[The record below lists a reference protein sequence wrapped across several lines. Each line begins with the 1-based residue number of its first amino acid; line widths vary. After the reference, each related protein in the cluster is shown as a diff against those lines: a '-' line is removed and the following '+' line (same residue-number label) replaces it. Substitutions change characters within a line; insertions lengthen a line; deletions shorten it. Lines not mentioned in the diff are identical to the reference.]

1 MLARKKNVTLADV
14 ACAVGVSRA
23 LAGKVLGSGGAGNIR
38 VSAETAQMIREAAQ
52 RLNYRPNLSARVLT
66 GQRSRLIGVL
76 IDALPPAVTFRTLA
90 AIDKYATANGY
101 RLLIG
106 EAHDNVA
113 SLYLHYSNFMQYN
126 VDGVICLAHDYPG
139 QEAALRDLFH
149 NAGNIVFIEK
159 PLLDDVS
166 YVEVD
171 RAAAVEALTSLLLGT
186 RKRIGIVMEDP
197 AYRSV
202 RQRQEGYCRALEN
215 AGHGK
220 MEPLVYFMPQGNISL
235 TLKVEQV
242 MEEFVLPEHL
252 DAVIAPN
259 DLTAS
264 HLMRALQQRGIRIPA
279 EVAVAGF
286 DNDSFSES
294 LYPSL
299 TTIDDNNGLIGKYA
313 VDLLLEQVEQGKTPG
328 KGARTARV
336 TPCIIRRESI

>member
-139 QEAALRDLFH
+139 QEDELRDLFH

-159 PLLDDVS
+159 PVLDDAS

-171 RAAAVEALTSLLLGT
+171 RAAAVEALTSLLLAT
-186 RKRIGIVMEDP
+186 RKKIGIVMENP

-215 AGHGK
+215 AGNGQ
-220 MEPLVYFMPQGNISL
+220 EPLVYFLPGKDSSL
-235 TLKVEQV
+235 SLKVEQV
-242 MEEFVLPEHL
+242 VEEFILPEHL

-264 HLMRALQQRGIRIPA
+264 HLMRVLQRRGIHIPT

-286 DNDSFSES
+286 DNDSFSGS

-299 TTIDDNNGLIGKYA
+299 TTIDDNNDLIGKYA